1 MHWQGNEY
9 KSNLLVMDLMGPSI
23 EDLFAMCNRKFSL
36 KTVLMLADQFVNTE
50 LYLVDKNRVAAWERL
65 HPQGYQTLEFFGGAE
80 QEIAY
85 RPFN

>member
-50 LYLVDKNRVAAWERL
+50 LYLVDKNRVAARERL
-65 HPQGYQTLEFFGGAE
+65 HP
-80 QEIAY
+80 
-85 RPFN
+85 